1 MIDLELGSATEYEHI
16 PYNRFA
22 RAYDDMMSHVDY
34 RRWVNYVGDLFK
46 LYGVQPARVLDL
58 ACGTGSVA
66 IPMAQHGYDV
76 VGIDRAPGML
86 EVAEDK
92 ADQSQVDI
100 DWREGD
106 MRDLGIEAEF
116 DAVICLYDSVNYML
130 SASELRMAFESVG
143 RALRP
148 GGIFIFDVISERN
161 IVRHFHSK
169 TFAENHP
176 EYTFIWKNVYTKYD
190 KVCRTEI
197 TFFYRGE
204 DKTFRR
210 SVETH
215 VQKIFELRDIRAALK
230 HAGLKYLSA
239 FDAWTFTKYDRHSDR
254 INVTARKDGK

>member
-1 MIDLELGSATEYEHI
+1 MMDLELGNASEYEAI

-22 RAYDDMMSHVDY
+22 HAYDEMMSHVDY
-34 RRWVNYVGDLFK
+34 LRWVNYLGDLFER
-46 LYGVQPARVLDL
+46 YGVSPLRVLDL

-66 IPMAQHGYDV
+66 IPLAQKGYEV

-86 EVAEDK
+86 EVAERK
-92 ADQSQVDI
+92 ARIAQVDV

-130 SASELRMAFESVG
+130 SMAELNMAFESVG
-143 RALRP
+143 AALRP
-148 GGIFIFDVISERN
+148 GGVFIFDVISERN
-161 IVRHFHSK
+161 ILRHFHSK

-197 TFFYRGE
+197 TFFYRGV
-204 DKTFRR
+204 DATFQRC
-210 SVETH
+210 VESH

-230 HAGLKYLSA
+230 RGGLKYLSA

-254 INVTARKDGK
+254 INVTARKDVT